1 MLPDNPAPEWEDC
14 TTLGPGVAGLVIMGP
29 QKEDSMSRL
38 LVRNYS
44 ISLDGYGAG
53 LFQDLENPLGVGA
66 TQLHEWI
73 FATRSGSQMI
83 GQEGGNEGL
92 DDAFFSERESGIG
105 ATIMGRNMFGPIRG
119 PWGKNEWTGWW
130 GEEPPFHHAVFVLTH
145 HPRPTIEMEG
155 GTTFH
160 FIDGGIE
167 AALSAALE
175 AAGGRDVLVGGGA
188 ATIRQYLRASL
199 IDEMH
204 LAIVPVLL
212 GSGERLFEDLGPS
225 KDDYRCVEHVSSPA
239 VTHVRIAR
247 TGRE

>member
-1 MLPDNPAPEWEDC
+1 
-14 TTLGPGVAGLVIMGP
+14 
-29 QKEDSMSRL
+29 MSRL

-53 LFQDLENPLGVGA
+53 PGQGLEHPLGIGG

-73 FATRSGSQMI
+73 FATRSGNQMI
-83 GQEGGNEGL
+83 GRDGGTEEI
-92 DDAFFSERESGIG
+92 DDAFFSERGSGIG

-119 PWGKNEWTGWW
+119 PWGESEWTGWW
-130 GEEPPFHHAVFVLTH
+130 GDEPPFHHAVLVLTH
-145 HPRPTIEMEG
+145 HPRPPLEMKG

-160 FIDGGIE
+160 FIVGGIE
-167 AALSAALE
+167 AALSAAFE
-175 AAGGRDVLVGGGA
+175 AAGDRDVLLGGGA

-204 LAIVPVLL
+204 LAVVPVLL
-212 GSGERLFEDLGPS
+212 GRGERLFEDLGS
-225 KDDYRCVEHVSSPA
+225 STDNYRCVEHVSSPA

-247 TGRE
+247 TGR

>member
-1 MLPDNPAPEWEDC
+1 
-14 TTLGPGVAGLVIMGP
+14 
-29 QKEDSMSRL
+29 MSRL

-44 ISLDGYGAG
+44 ISLDGYAAG
-53 LFQDLENPLGVGA
+53 PHQDLENPLGIGG

-83 GQEGGNEGL
+83 GGKGGTEGL
-92 DDAFFSERESGIG
+92 DDAFFSERGSGIG
-105 ATIMGRNMFGPIRG
+105 ATIMGRNMFGPVRG
-119 PWGKNEWTGWW
+119 PWGKSDWTGWW
-130 GEEPPFHHAVFVLTH
+130 GEDPPFHHAVFVLTH
-145 HPRPTIEMEG
+145 HQRPPIEMQG

-167 AALSAALE
+167 AALSKAIE
-175 AAGGRDVLVGGGA
+175 AAGERDVLVGGGA

-212 GSGERLFEDLGPS
+212 GSGERLFDDLGS
-225 KDDYRCVEHVSSPA
+225 SSGHYRCVDHVSSPT
-239 VTHVRIAR
+239 VTHFRIER
-247 TGRE
+247 TGPDAIPH

>member
-1 MLPDNPAPEWEDC
+1 
-14 TTLGPGVAGLVIMGP
+14 
-29 QKEDSMSRL
+29 MSRL

-53 LFQDLENPLGVGA
+53 PGQGLEHPLGIGG

-73 FATRSGSQMI
+73 FATRSGNQMI
-83 GQEGGNEGL
+83 GRDGGTEEI
-92 DDAFFSERESGIG
+92 DDAFFSERGSGIG

-119 PWGKNEWTGWW
+119 PWGESEWTGWW
-130 GEEPPFHHAVFVLTH
+130 GDEPPFHHAVLVLTH
-145 HPRPTIEMEG
+145 HPRPPLEMKG

-160 FIDGGIE
+160 FIVGGIE
-167 AALSAALE
+167 AALSAAFE
-175 AAGGRDVLVGGGA
+175 AAGDRDVLVGGGA

-204 LAIVPVLL
+204 LAVVPVLL
-212 GSGERLFEDLGPS
+212 GRGERLFEDLGS
-225 KDDYRCVEHVSSPA
+225 STDNYRCVEHVSSPA

-247 TGRE
+247 TGR

>member
-1 MLPDNPAPEWEDC
+1 
-14 TTLGPGVAGLVIMGP
+14 
-29 QKEDSMSRL
+29 MSRL

-44 ISLDGYGAG
+44 LSLDGYGAG
-53 LFQDLENPLGVGA
+53 PHQDLDNPLGIGG

-73 FATRSGSQMI
+73 FATRSGSHMI
-83 GQEGGNEGL
+83 GREGGEEGL

-105 ATIMGRNMFGPIRG
+105 ATIMGRNMFGPVRG
-119 PWGKNEWTGWW
+119 PWGQSEWTGWW
-130 GEEPPFHHAVFVLTH
+130 GEEPPFHHSVFVLTH
-145 HPRPTIEMEG
+145 HLHPPIEMRG

-204 LAIVPVLL
+204 LAVVPVLL
-212 GSGERLFEDLGPS
+212 GSGERLFDDLGS
-225 KDDYRCVEHVSSPA
+225 STGHYRCVEHISSPA

-247 TGRE
+247 TGGDATRR